1 MRIKRRNGA
10 IRRVTLQA
18 RRVVEVRDRFNRIV
32 STNTESFNA
41 ELCTVQPFVGDT
53 FLLTPEGLQNKDVYT
68 VFTQT
73 KLQVGKQGTTEK
85 PDEIFFDGK
94 WFRVA
99 KVKNWS
105 VGLIPHY
112 ECIIVE
118 LDEGLK

>member
-1 MRIKRRNGA
+1 MRIKRRNGS
-10 IRRVTLQA
+10 IPRLTLTA
-18 RRVVEVRDRFNRIV
+18 RRVVEIRDRFNRITG
-32 STNTESFNA
+32 TNTESFSA
-41 ELCTVQPFVGDT
+41 KLCTVKPFVGDT
-53 FLLTPEGLQNKDVYT
+53 FLLSPEGLQNKDVYT
-68 VFTQT
+68 LFTET